1 MFSWLSLGNLRNRG
15 NAGLWYV
22 NGNNGTG
29 NTRWN
34 IGSRLS
40 GKTNNQLNTS
50 AATTRRAGN
59 ERAMAWVNDRNG
71 FKTTGTVAVSATS
84 QTASREKRSEQ
95 LKSYCKGL
103 RIDGALISRAYES
116 WLDAPAGKKNA
127 WRVPDEHGS
136 AESLIAEIESEIAS
150 RTLALRPIK
159 RYRHREPTN
168 GKLRIIGVESVKQQ
182 ICDYVAIEALSG
194 LLRSKVGFWQVSS
207 VKGKG
212 QLMAANAVSRWVQE
226 GGYFVHLDVRKCY
239 PSIKADVVM
248 RILRRYV
255 RSPDVLYLCE
265 TLLATYGGGLEIGSY
280 FSLRMA
286 QLVLSFGY
294 HAVENMHKVRRGRNV
309 PMVAH
314 QLWYADDIYLFSQDK
329 RNLRSAARQLQ
340 RLLLKDFGLHV
351 KPWKV
356 CRVGD
361 QEPVDV
367 VGFTVRRNRVTLRP
381 TLFLRACRAFRKY
394 RRSPTLGRAR
404 RVCSYWGWFRNTDS
418 LALVA
423 SNRFDKTIKLAKR
436 HVSAAERKKHELSN
450 GIGDAARGGAD

>member
-1 MFSWLSLGNLRNRG
+1 M
-15 NAGLWYV
+15 
-22 NGNNGTG
+22 
-29 NTRWN
+29 
-34 IGSRLS
+34 
-40 GKTNNQLNTS
+40 
-50 AATTRRAGN
+50 
-59 ERAMAWVNDRNG
+59 
-71 FKTTGTVAVSATS
+71 SATS

-116 WLDAPAGKKNA
+116 WLNAPAGKKNA

-182 ICDYVAIEALSG
+182 ICDYVTIEALSG

-294 HAVENMHKVRRGRNV
+294 HAVENMHKVRRGCNV

-356 CRVGD
+356 CRVSD
-361 QEPVDV
+361 DEPVDV

-381 TLFLRACRAFRKY
+381 TLFLRARRAFRKY
-394 RRSPTLGRAR
+394 RRAPTLGRAR
-404 RVCSYWGWFRNTDS
+404 RVASYYGWFKNTDS
-418 LALVA
+418 FGLVM
-423 SNRFDKTIKLAKR
+423 NNGFDKTFKQAKR
-436 HVSAAERKKHELSN
+436 HVSAVERKRHELSD
-450 GIGDAARGGAD
+450 GIGNAACGCAD

>member
-1 MFSWLSLGNLRNRG
+1 M
-15 NAGLWYV
+15 
-22 NGNNGTG
+22 
-29 NTRWN
+29 
-34 IGSRLS
+34 
-40 GKTNNQLNTS
+40 
-50 AATTRRAGN
+50 
-59 ERAMAWVNDRNG
+59 
-71 FKTTGTVAVSATS
+71 
-84 QTASREKRSEQ
+84 
-95 LKSYCKGL
+95 KSYCKGL
-103 RIDGALISRAYES
+103 RIDGVLISRAYES
-116 WLDAPAGKKNA
+116 WLNAPAGKKNA

-136 AESLIAEIESEIAS
+136 ADELIAEIESEIAT

-168 GKLRIIGVESVKQQ
+168 GKLRTIGVESVKQQ

-194 LLRSKVGFWQVSS
+194 LLRAKVGFWQVSS

-239 PSIKADVVM
+239 PSIKADVAM

-265 TLLATYGGGLEIGSY
+265 TLLSTYGGGLEIGSY

-294 HAVENMHKVRRGRNV
+294 HAVEGMRKIRRGCSV
-309 PMVAH
+309 PLVAH
-314 QLWYADDIYLFSQDK
+314 QLWYADDIYLFGQDK
-329 RNLRSAARQLQ
+329 RNLKSAARQLQ

-356 CRVGD
+356 CRVSD

-367 VGFTVRRNRVTLRP
+367 VGFTVRQNRVTLRS
-381 TLFLRACRAFRKY
+381 TLFLRARRAFRKY
-394 RRSPTLGRAR
+394 RRRPTLGHAR
-404 RVCSYWGWFRNTDS
+404 RVCSYWGWFKNTDS
-418 LALVA
+418 HGLVER
-423 SNRFDKTIKLAKR
+423 NGFDEVFRQAR
-436 HVSAAERKKHELSN
+436 RRVSAAERNRHELSDSFS
-450 GIGDAARGGAD
+450 DAARGGAD